1 MTKKQFESLRDKQ
14 DLSDLHYN
22 SAKEWM
28 WDYCLFLGKFTD
40 SKGRNYDLGIHFNG
54 EDRDL
59 DYIYSDATV
68 YEDNPG
74 SYSSGYMNHNIIP
87 TSVDNKPNTE
97 NKTMLDWYTEKGF
110 EANVEC
116 WYRLQSLLKT
126 INND

>member
-1 MTKKQFESLRDKQ
+1 MTKKQFAALRAKQ
-14 DLSDLHYN
+14 DLSDLHYP

-97 NKTMLDWYTEKGF
+97 NKTKQ
-110 EANVEC
+110 C
-116 WYRLQSLLKT
+116 
-126 INND
+126 

>member
-1 MTKKQFESLRDKQ
+1 MTKKQFAALRAKQ

-40 SKGRNYDLGIHFNG
+40 SKGRNYDIGIHFNG
-54 EDRDL
+54 ENCDL
-59 DYIYSDATV
+59 DYKYSDATV

-74 SYSSGYMNHNIIP
+74 SYSSGFMNHNMIP
-87 TSVDNKPNTE
+87 TSVDGKPNTE
-97 NKTMLDWYTEKGF
+97 SKTMLDWYIEKGF

-126 INND
+126 LDTN

>member
-1 MTKKQFESLRDKQ
+1 MTKKQFKALRAKQ

-59 DYIYSDATV
+59 DYKYSNATV
-68 YEDNPG
+68 YDNYPG
-74 SYSSGYMNHNIIP
+74 SYSSGFMNHNMIP

-97 NKTMLDWYTEKGF
+97 NKTMLAFYTEIGF
-110 EANVEC
+110 EALVEC
-116 WYRLQSLLKT
+116 WNRLQSLLKT
-126 INND
+126 LNND

>member
-74 SYSSGYMNHNIIP
+74 SYSSGFMNHNMIP
-87 TSVDNKPNTE
+87 THVDGKPNTE
-97 NKTMLDWYTEKGF
+97 NKTMLDWHIEKGF

-126 INND
+126 LNNA